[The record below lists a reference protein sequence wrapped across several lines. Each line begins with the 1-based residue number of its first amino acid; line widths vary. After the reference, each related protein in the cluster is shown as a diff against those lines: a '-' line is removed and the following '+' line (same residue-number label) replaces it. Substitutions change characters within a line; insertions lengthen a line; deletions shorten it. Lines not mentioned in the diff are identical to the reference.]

1 MPVGEMLSR
10 MSSYE
15 VTEWRAYELATGP
28 LGSQFS
34 DDVLAAIHEQL
45 QFANRMAGEQFEE
58 NPAPPIRSVKRPSEV
73 FDLSEEEMEDVY
85 TSPEAFDSQFD

>member
-1 MPVGEMLSR
+1 MPVGEMLRR

-28 LGSQFS
+28 LGREYS
-34 DDVLAAIHEQL
+34 DDMLAAIHEQM
-45 QFANRMAGEQFEE
+45 QFANKMAGEQFEE
-58 NPAPPIRSVKRPSEV
+58 NPAPAIKHVRRPKEV
-73 FDLSEEEMEDVY
+73 FDLTEDEMEDVY